1 MVLVFQY
8 GSNCL
13 ESEIN
18 SSKRLKGKA
27 VFVDIAKTIENYKLD
42 FDVYSK
48 NRGCAAANIVRTC
61 QDKKVWGVL
70 YSIDDN
76 LISRKT
82 APKGS
87 KSFDE
92 IEGEGNNYRRHC
104 LPVSC
109 NKNDRIVMALT
120 YVTLKPSKRVKKTSF
135 KYVKLIIKGLRE
147 HNVPEE
153 YINEVKEIVSNHSP
167 RLAKR
172 IANL

>member
-18 SSKRLKGKA
+18 SNDRLKGKA
-27 VFVDIAKTIENYKLD
+27 MFVDIAKTIENYKLD
-42 FDVYSK
+42 FDVYSEK
-48 NRGCAAANIVRTC
+48 RGCAAADIVRTC
-61 QDKKVWGVL
+61 QNKKVWGVL
-70 YSIDDN
+70 YSVDDN
-76 LISRKT
+76 LICRNT

-87 KSFDE
+87 KSFDA
-92 IEGEGNNYRRHC
+92 IEGEGTNYRRHC

-109 NKNDRIVMALT
+109 NRNGLIVMALT
-120 YVTLKPSKRVKKTSF
+120 YVTLKPRKRVKKTSL
-135 KYVKLIIKGLRE
+135 KYVQSIIKGLRE

-167 RLAKR
+167 RLAKK

>member
-13 ESEIN
+13 EGEIN

-27 VFVDIAKTIENYKLD
+27 VFIDIAKTIENYKLD

-48 NRGCAAANIVRTC
+48 NRGGAAVDIVRTC
-61 QDKKVWGVL
+61 EDKKVWGVL
-70 YSIDDN
+70 YGVDDN
-76 LISRKT
+76 LISRET
-82 APKGS
+82 VPTGY
-87 KSFDE
+87 KSFDA
-92 IEGEGNNYRRHC
+92 IEGEGINYRRHC
-104 LPVSC
+104 LPVSR
-109 NKNDRIVMALT
+109 NKNGLVLMALT

-153 YINEVKEIVSNHSP
+153 YINEVKEIVCNHSP
-167 RLAKR
+167 RLTKKV
-172 IANL
+172 ANL

>member
-48 NRGCAAANIVRTC
+48 NRECAAADIVRTC

-82 APKGS
+82 VPKGS

-92 IEGEGNNYRRHC
+92 IEGEGNNYRRYC

-109 NKNDRIVMALT
+109 NKNGLIGIALT
-120 YVTLKPSKRVKKTSF
+120 YVALKPSKRVKKTSLE
-135 KYVKLIIKGLRE
+135 YVQLIIKGLRE

-153 YINEVKEIVSNHSP
+153 YIKEVKGIVSKHSP
-167 RLAKR
+167 RLTKKV
-172 IANL
+172 ANL

>member
-18 SSKRLKGKA
+18 SRERLKGKA
-27 VFVDIAKTIENYKLD
+27 RFVDIAKTIENYKLD
-42 FDVYSK
+42 FDVYSE
-48 NRGCAAANIVRTC
+48 NRKCAAADIVRTC

-70 YSIDDN
+70 YSVDDN

-82 APKGS
+82 APTGY
-87 KSFDE
+87 KSFDA
-92 IEGEGNNYRRHC
+92 IEGEGKNYRRHC

-109 NKNDRIVMALT
+109 NKDSLIVMTLT
-120 YVTLKPSKRVKKTSF
+120 YVALKPRKRVKKTSF
-135 KYVKLIIKGLRE
+135 KYVQSIIKGLRE

-153 YINEVKEIVSNHSP
+153 YINEVKEIVCNHSP
-167 RLAKR
+167 RLTKKV
-172 IANL
+172 ANL

>member
-13 ESEIN
+13 ESKIN
-18 SSKRLKGKA
+18 SRKRLKGKA
-27 VFVDIAKTIENYKLD
+27 EFVDIAKTVEKYKLD
-42 FDVYSK
+42 FDVFSENQK
-48 NRGCAAANIVRTC
+48 CAAADIIRTC
-61 QDKKVWGVL
+61 EDKKVWGVL
-70 YSIDDN
+70 YSVDDN
-76 LISRKT
+76 LICRET
-82 APKGS
+82 VPEGS
-87 KSFDE
+87 TSFDA
-92 IEGEGNNYRRHC
+92 IEGEGENYRRHC
-104 LPVSC
+104 LPVSR
-109 NKNDRIVMALT
+109 NKNGLVLMVLT

-167 RLAKR
+167 RLAKK

>member
-27 VFVDIAKTIENYKLD
+27 VFIDIAKTIENYKLD
-42 FDVYSK
+42 FDVYSE
-48 NRGCAAANIVRTC
+48 NRGGAAADIVRTYE
-61 QDKKVWGVL
+61 DKKVWGVL
-70 YSIDDN
+70 YGVDDN
-76 LISRKT
+76 LISRET
-82 APKGS
+82 VPIGY

-92 IEGEGNNYRRHC
+92 IEGEGKNYRRHC
-104 LPVSC
+104 LPVSR
-109 NKNDRIVMALT
+109 NKNSLVLMALT

-167 RLAKR
+167 RLAKK